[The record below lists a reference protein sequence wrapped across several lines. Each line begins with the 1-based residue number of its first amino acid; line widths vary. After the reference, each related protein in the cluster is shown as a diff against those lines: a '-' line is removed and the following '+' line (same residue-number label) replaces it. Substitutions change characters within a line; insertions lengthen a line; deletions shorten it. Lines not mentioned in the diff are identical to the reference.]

1 MILYHHMCF
10 TKNIMHKKQNKKKNT
25 EWQNSKWLH
34 KVREK
39 RGEMADLFKVW
50 MTMIKSNKKNRKKG
64 NEDNIPGIEWKRGI
78 L

>member
-1 MILYHHMCF
+1 
-10 TKNIMHKKQNKKKNT
+10 
-25 EWQNSKWLH
+25 
-34 KVREK
+34 
-39 RGEMADLFKVW
+39 MADLFKVW